1 MKTPTISMKLKTR
14 TLQWGR
20 ALIVVAF
27 TAAWTQSS
35 QAAILFTH
43 TADLVTAAPTSRGV
57 AAADFNRDGVPD
69 LVLTGD
75 ENPTGSV
82 SVFLGHGDGT
92 FAPGTT
98 YCLPSGALAVA
109 AADVNSDSFPD
120 LAVGTRDNYMLLLG
134 NGDGSF
140 APATELE
147 PQGTAFVS
155 FADLNADGHPDIVV
169 STASSVLIRLG
180 NGDGTFRPAI
190 TIAFP
195 CVYGKVLHGDF
206 NGDGRTDLAAIRCG
220 DVVSVLLG
228 NGDGTFQSPV
238 DYPVTHGPSAGDVGD
253 LNSDR

>member
-92 FAPGTT
+92 FSPGTT
-98 YCLPSGALAVA
+98 YSLPSGALAVA
-109 AADVNSDSFPD
+109 AADVNSDGFPD
-120 LAVGTRDNYMLLLG
+120 LAVGTRVNYMLLLG

-140 APATELE
+140 APATQLE
-147 PQGTAFVS
+147 AEGTTFVS
-155 FADLNADGHPDIVV
+155 FADLNADGHPDIVA
-169 STASSVLIRLG
+169 STAASVRIQLG
-180 NGDGTFRPAI
+180 NGDGTFRPATAI
-190 TIAFP
+190 TFP
-195 CVYGKVLHGDF
+195 ACVYGETLHGDF
-206 NGDGRTDLAAIRCG
+206 NNDARTDLAVIRCG

-238 DYPVTHGPSAGDVGD
+238 DYPVTHGPSA
-253 LNSDR
+253 